1 MEEGEGGRFGRRVG
15 WRVRLAELRRFDS
28 CHSAVNRVFM
38 LMVGLANGN
47 ETRPIFNGENTD
59 TMESKRL
66 CKQIDMHRR
75 RCAGQ
80 KPFTRMEYQVLYI
93 YIYVRRRRG
102 RFCE

>member
-1 MEEGEGGRFGRRVG
+1 MERGEGLGEGVG

-66 CKQIDMHRR
+66 CKQIDMHRGGAKTR
-75 RCAGQ
+75 R
-80 KPFTRMEYQVLYI
+80 EYQVFYTYI
-93 YIYVRRRRG
+93 YIYVG
-102 RFCE
+102 DEVGE

>member
-1 MEEGEGGRFGRRVG
+1 MEGEEGLGVGR
-15 WRVRLAELRRFDS
+15 RVRLAELRRFDS

-59 TMESKRL
+59 TMGSKRL
-66 CKQIDMHRR
+66 CKQIDMHRSG
-75 RCAGQ
+75 AKTVHPDGISSI
-80 KPFTRMEYQVLYI
+80 LYI
-93 YIYVRRRRG
+93 H

>member
-1 MEEGEGGRFGRRVG
+1 MEKGEGGRFGRRVG

-66 CKQIDMHRR
+66 CKQIDMHRSGAR
-75 RCAGQ
+75 DKNRSPGWNI
-80 KPFTRMEYQVLYI
+80 KYYI